1 MASNKSSMKKPPCI
15 EVHSLPIPRQRMET
29 TLTIDKRCY
38 PNRKDGTV
46 EKRIRIS
53 VFRKDCRS
61 VEMDLDKAIEI
72 FKQGIALA
80 EEIKTGIYQNE

>member
-15 EVHSLPIPRQRMET
+15 EVHSLPIPRQRMEA

-61 VEMDLDKAIEI
+61 VEI

-80 EEIKTGIYQNE
+80 EEIKTGIYQNK